1 MAKRALRRAPRS
13 AFTLIEIVL
22 VLTIIAVLVAA
33 GIKLLTG
40 NVEFA
45 QETRVESDI
54 QNFASQLQ
62 LYEARNF
69 SVPSTEQGLQALV
82 TKPTSE
88 PVPAKWTQLLE
99 EVPRDPWGTPYGY
112 KSPGE
117 RSGKKYDLY
126 SFGPDKQDGTEDDIG
141 NWKNEK

>member
-69 SVPSTEQGLQALV
+69 SVPSTED
-82 TKPTSE
+82 PTLFFCNFC
-88 PVPAKWTQLLE
+88 VIC
-99 EVPRDPWGTPYGY
+99 VG
-112 KSPGE
+112 
-117 RSGKKYDLY
+117 
-126 SFGPDKQDGTEDDIG
+126 SFCDVGDFFVIFV
-141 NWKNEK
+141 

>member
-1 MAKRALRRAPRS
+1 MTIHPRRNPANVA

-22 VLTIIAVLVAA
+22 VLTIIAVLVGA

-45 QETRVESDI
+45 QSTRVEADI
-54 QNFASQLQ
+54 SAVTSQLQ

-69 SVPSTEQGLQALV
+69 SVPTTEQGLQALV
-82 TKPTSE
+82 VQPTSD
-88 PVPAKWTQLLE
+88 PVPEKWTQLLE
-99 EVPRDPWGTPYGY
+99 EVPKDPWGMPYGF

-117 RSGKKYDLY
+117 RSGKKYDLF
-126 SFGPDKQDGTEDDIG
+126 SFGPDKIEGNEDDIG
-141 NWKNEK
+141 NWK